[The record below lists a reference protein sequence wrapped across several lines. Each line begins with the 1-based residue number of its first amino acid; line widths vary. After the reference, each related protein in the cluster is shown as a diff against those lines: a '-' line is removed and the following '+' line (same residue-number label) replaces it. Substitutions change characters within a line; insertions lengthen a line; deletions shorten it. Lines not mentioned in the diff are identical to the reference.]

1 MNNKTKIKINLIS
14 YNNSYGLTQDLNQL
28 KNNLEMIFLD
38 NIDCKF
44 INFYDYECREADIN
58 IFLEIISNILIKHAR
73 FNILIPNQ
81 EWFYQDW
88 KPYLGNIDLILVKT
102 NYAYTIFSNIVS
114 ELSFKTRID
123 YLGWESLDKLIVNKK
138 ILRQRE
144 FIHLAGKSI
153 YKQTQNIINFWKPE
167 YSNLTII
174 YSPKDLK
181 ISPKDQTNIT
191 YITNRLSDQELN
203 TILNQKYFHL
213 CVSETEGFGHYIN
226 EAKSTKSIVITTQAP
241 PMTELV
247 SEKDGILVMSNNK
260 KKLKDTLGT
269 RFFIDQNDFNQKIEQ
284 IIQMSND
291 QLKNLGQKARQSF
304 EDNNQQ
310 YQIKL
315 KTIFS
320 QIFNNL
326 TNTPQVIFPT
336 IENNNLPNLTVVTL
350 VYNRKRFFK
359 LSILNFL
366 SSQYPR
372 DKLEWVIIDDSKP
385 DQIVK
390 DLVPKQD
397 NIHYY
402 YYDEHL
408 NIGQKRNIGV
418 EKANFDYIAFMD
430 DDDYYPPESLS
441 KRMIN
446 LLHYNKQCSTC
457 TSISCF
463 HINKYISMINVPPHQ
478 LSFEERIS
486 EATLCFSKSFWKQ
499 QKFLDGSKGG
509 EAREFLKNRSS
520 QCIELSWKDIIVS
533 LLHSSNTSTR
543 VTVTEEPNGCHFGFS
558 DKLFSFIT
566 NLDTDSK

>member
-1 MNNKTKIKINLIS
+1 MNNKIKINLIS

-28 KNNLEMIFLD
+28 KNNLEKIFP
-38 NIDCKF
+38 NNVDCKF
-44 INFYDYECREADIN
+44 INFYDYECRNADIN

-88 KPYLGNIDLILVKT
+88 KSYLGNIDLILVKT

-123 YLGWESLDKLIVNKK
+123 YLGWEGLDKLIVNKK

-167 YSNLTII
+167 YPNLTII

-213 CVSETEGFGHYIN
+213 CISETEGFGHYIN
-226 EAKSTKSIVITTQAP
+226 EAKSTKSVVITTQAP

-247 SEKDGILVMSNNK
+247 SEQDGILVVSKNK

-304 EDNNQQ
+304 EDHNQQ

-315 KTIFS
+315 KNIFS

-326 TNTPQVIFPT
+326 TNTPQVILP
-336 IENNNLPNLTVVTL
+336 IIKDNNLPNLSVVTL

-372 DKLEWVIIDDSKP
+372 DKLEWIIIDDSKP
-385 DQIVK
+385 DQVVK

-408 NIGQKRNIGV
+408 NIGKKRNIGV
-418 EKANFDYIAFMD
+418 EMSTFDYIAFMD
-430 DDDYYPPESLS
+430 DDDYYPPESLT
-441 KRMIN
+441 KRMTS
-446 LLHYNKQCSTC
+446 LLQYNKQCSTC
-457 TSISCF
+457 TTIGCF

-486 EATLCFSKSFWKQ
+486 EATLCFSKTFWNQ
-499 QKFLDGSKGG
+499 QKFLDSSKGG

-520 QCIELSWKDIIVS
+520 QCIEVSWKDIIVS

-566 NLDTDSK
+566 NLDVNSK